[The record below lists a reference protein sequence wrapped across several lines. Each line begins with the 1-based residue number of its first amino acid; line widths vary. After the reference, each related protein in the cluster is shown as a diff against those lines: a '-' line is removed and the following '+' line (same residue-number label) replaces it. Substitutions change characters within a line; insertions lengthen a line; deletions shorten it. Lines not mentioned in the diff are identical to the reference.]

1 VQDSILEFLR
11 SRFHE
16 VENPTADGEEE
27 PEDVVCKF
35 RKGHD
40 KVSIEKLDAILLWF
54 WEVHDVGGILEIIL
68 QLWV

>member
-16 VENPTADGEEE
+16 VENRTADGED
-27 PEDVVCKF
+27 EDVVSKF